1 MSNRPFLLYLKDII
15 YAIKKMTKI
24 EYINGAEFGRRL
36 GVHRSAISAAVI
48 KGTILKGEKSVDFP
62 GKRINEK
69 KGINPL
75 DPINIKY
82 AEALKTR
89 REKDQAISL
98 SKAVEKEQK
107 NPQIL
112 KQILEAINGKDQN
125 PTNIQEN
132 GEIRIAGSPNK
143 LENYAPDA
151 VKTYSESKSQQND
164 LIKVKTTKA
173 QIELAQLMG
182 ILILRKDVEQ
192 FWGRVIGSLHT
203 YIMPLDERLS
213 EDVAAICEVTAPE
226 IKLKVREL
234 IKKEIVVAMAQVQNT
249 GAEFSAILTS
259 SS

>member
-1 MSNRPFLLYLKDII
+1 M
-15 YAIKKMTKI
+15 AKI

-48 KGTILKGEKSVDFP
+48 KGTILKGEKSIDFP

-75 DPINIKY
+75 DPVNIKY

-125 PTNIQEN
+125 PLTNIQEIE
-132 GEIRIAGSPNK
+132 EIRIAGSLNK

-164 LIKVKTTKA
+164 LTKVKIAKA

-182 ILILRKDVEQ
+182 ALVLRKDVER

-213 EDVAAICEVTAPE
+213 NDVAAICGVTTPE
-226 IKLKVREL
+226 IVLQVREF
-234 IKKEIVVAMAQVQNT
+234 IKKEIVAAMAQVQNT